1 MIIKFQYLA
10 LTYCF
15 VICTLP
21 FVFDI
26 NDLKHYDGNNGKLC
40 IDKQD
45 FNLYSCL
52 HLLIAKIQNNVFL
65 AFVFMLFVPSLPDF
79 EDFELCKLSK

>member
-21 FVFDI
+21 FVFNI

-52 HLLIAKIQNNVFL
+52 HLGLATIGNTVLL
-65 AFVFMLFVPSLPDF
+65 AFGFIFSSVIA
-79 EDFELCKLSK
+79 